1 MATVTVMLDLKRL
14 GDVRA
19 PAGFA
24 ERVLANVGM
33 ADSYAVFETV
43 LGRVYVAW
51 NRLGVSAAMRSK
63 SAAEF
68 EDWFRNEIGRQLIRV
83 DPPADL
89 AAKIEDQ
96 LEGRRRL
103 RFDLRGLTPFSQAV
117 LHKTLEISRGQVRPY
132 SWIAREIGHP
142 AAVRAVG
149 TALANNP
156 IPYFIPCHRV
166 IRSDGVIGNYGGGGP
181 EAKRERRAA
190 LVEAVRPRQ
199 TAVEVDRLAVVV
211 GRGHRSAVRPV
222 AEDHSP
228 AARELEPPFES
239 EQLGVEDVWT
249 AEQVPQLLL
258 ALVHQQLVGAPVDC
272 GDDF

>member
-1 MATVTVMLDLKRL
+1 MATVMIDLKRL
-14 GDVRA
+14 GDVKA

-24 ERVLANVGM
+24 DRVLAQAGM

-43 LGRVYVAW
+43 LGPVYVAW

-68 EDWFRNEIGRQLIRV
+68 QEWFGREVGRRLVRV

-89 AAKIEDQ
+89 AGKISDQ
-96 LEGRRRL
+96 LSGKRRL

-117 LHKTLEISRGQVRPY
+117 LEKTLQIPRGQVRPY
-132 SWIAREIGHP
+132 GWVAREIGHP

-166 IRSDGVIGNYGGGGP
+166 VRSDGVIGNYGGGGP
-181 EAKRERRAA
+181 EAKKNILSLEGVQLARLQKLAQSGYRYEGVKSTKIFCFPTCYHGRHAREENFVFFHDEAEARAA
-190 LVEAVRPRQ
+190 GYRPCKDCRPAV
-199 TAVEVDRLAVVV
+199 A
-211 GRGHRSAVRPV
+211 
-222 AEDHSP
+222 
-228 AARELEPPFES
+228 
-239 EQLGVEDVWT
+239 
-249 AEQVPQLLL
+249 
-258 ALVHQQLVGAPVDC
+258 
-272 GDDF
+272 